1 MVQDGDERLTVGA
14 DAGDSEKER
23 EAVRQPEAK
32 GKAPEDG
39 GRQPEAEGNESEDAG
54 QRPEAERDEPDDAAL
69 AEIEALREQAA
80 ANHDRYLRAVAELE
94 NVRRRAARDVENAR
108 RYGLERLAR
117 ALLPV
122 IDSLEAGLASADQA
136 SAESLLDGKKATMR
150 LLNSALEQVG
160 IKELDPHGEPFDPAQ
175 HEAMAMA
182 PSKEAEPGT
191 VLEVFQKG
199 YSIHDRLLRAARVV
213 VARELGE
220 NGG

>member
-1 MVQDGDERLTVGA
+1 MTQDGDERMTADTGA
-14 DAGDSEKER
+14 EDSGEERDAAEPSD
-23 EAVRQPEAK
+23 
-32 GKAPEDG
+32 EDG
-39 GRQPEAEGNESEDAG
+39 EEAEAAVLVEL
-54 QRPEAERDEPDDAAL
+54 AAL
-69 AEIEALREQAA
+69 RDQAA

-108 RYGLERLAR
+108 RYGLERLAQ

-150 LLNSALEQVG
+150 LLHSALEQVG
-160 IKELDPHGEPFDPAQ
+160 IKEVDPHGEPFDPAL

-182 PSKEAEPGT
+182 PSEDAEPGT
-191 VLEVFQKG
+191 VKEVFQKG

-213 VARELGE
+213 VAKEPADSGE
-220 NGG
+220 

>member
-1 MVQDGDERLTVGA
+1 MVQDGDERLTNDA
-14 DAGDSEKER
+14 DAVDSEEQR
-23 EAVRQPEAK
+23 EAAEPS
-32 GKAPEDG
+32 DG
-39 GRQPEAEGNESEDAG
+39 DGEESE
-54 QRPEAERDEPDDAAL
+54 DAAL
-69 AEIEALREQAA
+69 AEIAALREQAA

-94 NVRRRAARDVENAR
+94 NVRKRAARDVENAR
-108 RYGLERLAR
+108 RYGLERLAK

-122 IDSLEAGLASADQA
+122 IDSLGAGLASSEQA

-160 IKELDPHGEPFDPAQ
+160 IRELDPHGEPFDPAL
-175 HEAMAMA
+175 HEAMAVA
-182 PSKEAEPGT
+182 PSDAAEPGT

-213 VARELGE
+213 VAREPAE

>member
-1 MVQDGDERLTVGA
+1 MVQDGDERLTN
-14 DAGDSEKER
+14 DANAVDSEEER
-23 EAVRQPEAK
+23 GDAEPS
-32 GKAPEDG
+32 DG
-39 GRQPEAEGNESEDAG
+39 DGEESE
-54 QRPEAERDEPDDAAL
+54 DAAL
-69 AEIEALREQAA
+69 AELAALREQAA

-94 NVRRRAARDVENAR
+94 NVRKRAARDVENAR
-108 RYGLERLAR
+108 RYGFERLAK

-122 IDSLEAGLASADQA
+122 IDSLGAGLASSEQA

-160 IKELDPHGEPFDPAQ
+160 IKELDPHGEPFDPAL
-175 HEAMAMA
+175 HEAMAVA
-182 PSKEAEPGT
+182 PSDEAEPGT

-213 VARELGE
+213 VTGEPAE

>member
-1 MVQDGDERLTVGA
+1 MVQDGDDRLAAGA
-14 DAGDSEKER
+14 DAGNGDERVTADTDVEESE
-23 EAVRQPEAK
+23 RQPEAAEHADSDGDES
-32 GKAPEDG
+32 GKA
-39 GRQPEAEGNESEDAG
+39 SEDT
-54 QRPEAERDEPDDAAL
+54 AL
-69 AEIEALREQAA
+69 AELEALREQAA

-108 RYGLERLAR
+108 RYGLERLAK

-122 IDSLEAGLASADQA
+122 IDSLGAGLASSERA

-160 IKELDPHGEPFDPAQ
+160 IKELDPHGEPFDPAL
-175 HEAMAMA
+175 HEAMAVA
-182 PSKEAEPGT
+182 PSADAEPGT

-213 VARELGE
+213 VAKEPSE
-220 NGG
+220 NGE

>member
-1 MVQDGDERLTVGA
+1 MVQNGDERLTY
-14 DAGDSEKER
+14 DANAVDSEEER
-23 EAVRQPEAK
+23 GDAEPS
-32 GKAPEDG
+32 DG
-39 GRQPEAEGNESEDAG
+39 DGEESE
-54 QRPEAERDEPDDAAL
+54 DAAL
-69 AEIEALREQAA
+69 AELAALREQAA

-94 NVRRRAARDVENAR
+94 NVRKRAARDVENAR
-108 RYGLERLAR
+108 RYGFERLAK

-122 IDSLEAGLASADQA
+122 IDSLGAGLASSEQA

-160 IKELDPHGEPFDPAQ
+160 IKELDPHGEPFDPAL
-175 HEAMAMA
+175 HEAMAVA
-182 PSKEAEPGT
+182 PSDEAEPGT

-213 VARELGE
+213 VAGEPAE